1 MYGKRYERT
10 GSRKMFPGYV
20 KEGDADMTKREII
33 AELHENGHWWADE
46 RLSKATLLEY
56 LESVR
61 KAKSMSMEELEAYI
75 KERG

>member
-1 MYGKRYERT
+1 
-10 GSRKMFPGYV
+10 
-20 KEGDADMTKREII
+20 MTKAQII

-46 RLSKATLLEY
+46 RLSKAMLLEY

-75 KERG
+75 KERR

>member
-1 MYGKRYERT
+1 
-10 GSRKMFPGYV
+10 MFPGYV
-20 KEGDADMTKREII
+20 REGDTDMTKAQII

-46 RLSKATLLEY
+46 RLSKAMLLEY

-75 KERG
+75 KERR